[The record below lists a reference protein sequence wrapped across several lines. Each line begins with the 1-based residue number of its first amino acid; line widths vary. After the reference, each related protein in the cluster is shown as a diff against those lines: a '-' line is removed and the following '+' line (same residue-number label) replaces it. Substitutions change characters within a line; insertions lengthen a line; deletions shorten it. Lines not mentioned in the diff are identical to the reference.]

1 MQFFIK
7 DFFSKCDQIING
19 KLQWKASFLCCV
31 ALWHTDK
38 TSAKLVKSVI
48 VSCSRFIK
56 SQILVITSG
65 FELRISCIR
74 SIYITHEAIWSNGLG
89 NYFVYS
95 IFAVQSLV
103 WSQEFVIQINHEH
116 DTIAVWSWKY
126 LTTLSQF
133 EVENIS
139 RHYRSLKLK
148 ISHDTIAVWSWKY
161 LTTLS
166 KFEVENISRH
176 YRSLKLKISQ
186 SCKT

>member
-1 MQFFIK
+1 MLLNLLSFFVVWWILWRQHTAQKMQFFIK

-38 TSAKLVKSVI
+38 TSAELVKSVI

-89 NYFVYS
+89 NYFVYN

-103 WSQEFVIQINHEH
+103 WSQEFVIQISLQH

-126 LTTLSQF
+126 LNL
-133 EVENIS
+133 VKRKNIS
-139 RHYRSLKLK
+139 IYKLYK
-148 ISHDTIAVWSWKY
+148 NIFLCLQTI
-161 LTTLS
+161 
-166 KFEVENISRH
+166 
-176 YRSLKLKISQ
+176 
-186 SCKT
+186 